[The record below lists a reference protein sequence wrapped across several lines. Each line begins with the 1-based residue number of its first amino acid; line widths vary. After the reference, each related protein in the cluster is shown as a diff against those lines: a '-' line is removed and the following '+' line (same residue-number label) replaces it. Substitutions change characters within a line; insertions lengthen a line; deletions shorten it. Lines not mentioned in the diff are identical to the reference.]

1 MISRG
6 ALIACVLAVV
16 AAPCAFAQSGN
27 PFQVLDDCVTREA
40 TRLEVSREAA
50 DVVAEAA
57 VEKCG
62 VELNA
67 ATPEGGMLRS
77 NANARATLKDSMR
90 ETALVTVVEIR
101 AARYAPKE
109 TSKGTKKSR

>member
-1 MISRG
+1 VRLR
-6 ALIACVLAVV
+6 AVLIACAAAFL

-27 PFQVLDDCVTREA
+27 PFQALDDCVTREA
-40 TRLEVSREAA
+40 TRLEVSREPA

-77 NANARATLKDSMR
+77 NAAARAALKDSAR

-101 AARYAPKE
+101 AARYAP
-109 TSKGTKKSR
+109 TPKGKKKTR